1 MSTETEITGLELRL
15 KNENK
20 KLWGKLCKIKKE
32 AEGIWDRPALAPFT
46 FHQNVGIAHSERI
59 IEYLNDLTESGKV
72 KMVFPTEKVAP
83 RTLTAE
89 EIFILLSSAYLHDIG
104 KKFPALMD
112 EFKGIPDHK
121 IVFSSENL
129 NAIKK
134 AHSSVS
140 AKIIRAQKET
150 PLPKGYEDLHLRDC
164 SVYIGS
170 IAYLCE
176 KHMAQLNPSVI
187 YDEVGTGIEEG
198 KFPEE
203 VEIPLLLALL
213 QTADTIDFTYKR
225 IVQTNLDA
233 VRRGTLELPPRI
245 EEKWWGYYYV
255 DDIKISD
262 IKIREDVR
270 GKQIIASYRI
280 PPNLINDFEVIRE
293 IAEAGRF
300 DRRRGGDCLDL
311 LNQYGLNVHVGLPE
325 RITDDSKW
333 TVPKETLTLMRK
345 KVHGVYNPVP
355 IKKELE
361 RKGRVFDEN
370 GFPSTLSHLDILA
383 YYYDNPTAILT
394 AEDIGSIIRRDG
406 AEVKDFIQDFV
417 TKEILHSKTIRDKE
431 VYEYAPPDEMVPR
444 IQNFIEEYNNE
455 PSKIREQIKSMVI
468 EEYKATEE
476 VPSGN
481 EITKIETGIEGLD
494 KIIKYDFPQNR
505 CILVK
510 GRPGTGKTVLCL
522 QILYNNRKNRRGLY
536 ITFEEEAGQINRDAS
551 KFGWKLEER
560 EITVTMARQIMDGF
574 KEDVDRDEKPRKVV
588 DRILEI
594 IDETRAELLVIDS
607 VSRFREMNPKE
618 ELCRQALVELIH
630 CLKNRRITTL
640 CIAEEKEKGSIED
653 SIFEE
658 YLVDGIIKLSNKMGE
673 RYIEVSKLRGRD
685 YAGGEHS
692 FKITN
697 SGINIFPNI
706 KVHLDELKNKGKEA
720 RENEKVDRINSGVNG
735 LDKLLVKKESKEEQG
750 GFIKGSSIL
759 VAGDVGTGKTTLG
772 LHFLNE
778 GVKKEKD
785 KENVLFVS
793 LQETEDEIKKMSKK
807 FKFELWK
814 SENEERFKVRSF
826 SPITLNCDE
835 FVFELRKEMEEG
847 KFKRAVIDNIS
858 DLSIVIRKE
867 IDLRNFISSLA
878 KMFINMGAT
887 PLFTFGFSKRF
898 AKFEEAETEILL
910 LNVDTIIMLG
920 GFGIGNEI
928 KKGLLVLKMR
938 KSNHD
943 NELKMI
949 DIDEDGL
956 KVVTGEWPVE
966 GLLSGERKD
975 IQIFLKLFYEND
987 AEKKINEELIE
998 NFKGRYPTLEAI
1010 TVLRPKLK
1018 DQLWDFEESERYR
1031 SNVKI
1036 VSLDASWIDK
1046 LIEKDSLLPL
1056 NGFIGRDDWLYFADK
1071 EEDRLIKY
1079 CTESDGDNVYAIPS
1093 YCDVDLLFYRKDIIK
1108 EPPTTWEELKTMVKE
1123 HKEDIEE
1130 KNLVGFALPSLYDQD
1145 SLINFF
1151 LEILWAHGGAVFND
1165 KGGITINKKE
1175 GVEALDFI
1183 RNLIEKG
1190 IAPPPSKGDYSS
1202 NALFTI
1208 KQCSEIQNLQRAIC
1222 EERIKR
1228 EITEKDD
1235 QKSIEWKMKKCLKED
1250 IIGVTELPYIN
1261 NPQRNYSVYSVCCLG
1276 ILKESRPATVAWKL
1290 IRELVK
1296 RETMMNRAKAGAGL
1310 PAIKELYDDVQVRR
1324 RNPGL
1329 YDTVN
1334 KIMKKETRIKMR
1346 ADVKNKYIGNY
1357 EVLPVI
1363 YDKIKHVFLDEKDA
1377 QSMLDSAADEIN
1389 KKFNEKEI
1397 QSSVPI

>member
-1 MSTETEITGLELRL
+1 MKKIARIKMSTETEITGLKLRL
-15 KNENK
+15 KNENEE
-20 KLWGKLCKIKKE
+20 LWKILCEIKKE
-32 AEGIWDRPALAPFT
+32 VEAIWNRPALAPFT
-46 FHQNVGIAHSERI
+46 FHQNVGIPHSERI

-72 KMVFPTEKVAP
+72 NLVFLTEKVTT

-89 EIFILLSSAYLHDIG
+89 GIFILLSSAYLHDIG
-104 KKFPALMD
+104 KKFPALME
-112 EFKGIPDHK
+112 EFRDIPDHE
-121 IVFSSENL
+121 IGFSFENL
-129 NAIKK
+129 RAIER
-134 AHSSVS
+134 AHPSVS
-140 AKIIRAQKET
+140 AEIIRAQKET

-164 SVYIGS
+164 PEYIES

-198 KFPEE
+198 KFPEV
-203 VEIPLLLALL
+203 VEITLLLGLL
-213 QTADTIDFTYKR
+213 QTADALDFNYKR

-233 VRRGTLELPPRI
+233 VRRGTLELPSRI
-245 EEKWWGYYYV
+245 EVKWWGFYYV
-255 DDIKISD
+255 DDIKIRD

-270 GKQIIASYRI
+270 GKQIIVSYRI
-280 PPNLINDFEVIRE
+280 PRDLINDFEVIRE

-311 LNQYGLNVHVGLPE
+311 LKHYGLNVHVGLPE
-325 RITDDSKW
+325 RIIDDNKW
-333 TVPKETLTLMRK
+333 RVPRETLTLMRK
-345 KVHGVYNPVP
+345 KVHADYNPVP

-361 RKGRVFDEN
+361 RKGQVFDEK
-370 GFPSTLSHLDILA
+370 GFPSTLSHLDILV
-383 YYYDNPTAILT
+383 YYYDNPKAILT

-417 TKEILHSKTIRDKE
+417 KEEILHSKTIRDKE
-431 VYEYAPPDEMVPR
+431 VYEYAPPGEMVSL
-444 IQNFIEEYNNE
+444 IQNVIETYNNE
-455 PSKIREQIKSMVI
+455 PSKIREQIKSMEI
-468 EEYKATEE
+468 DEYKATEE

-494 KIIKYDFPQNR
+494 KIIKYEFPQNR

-640 CIAEEKEKGSIED
+640 CIAEEKEKGRIED

-778 GVKKEKD
+778 GVKKD

-793 LQETEDEIKKMSKK
+793 LQETEDEIKKMSE
-807 FKFELWK
+807 KFEFKLGK

-867 IDLRNFISSLA
+867 IDLRNFISSIA

-938 KSNHD
+938 KSDHD
-943 NELKMI
+943 NELKMY
-949 DIDEDGL
+949 DIDEKGL
-956 KVVTGEWPVE
+956 KVDTGEWPVE

-987 AEKKINEELIE
+987 AEKRINEDLIE

-1010 TVLRPKLK
+1010 SVLRPKLK
-1018 DQLWDFEESERYR
+1018 EQLWDFKESKRYR

-1036 VSLDASWIDK
+1036 VSLDASWIDI
-1046 LIEKDSLLPL
+1046 LIKENYLLPL
-1056 NGFIGRDDWLYFADK
+1056 NGFIERDDWLYFTDK
-1071 EEDRLIKY
+1071 KNDRLIGY
-1079 CTESDGDNVYAIPS
+1079 CMGSRGDNNVYAIPS

-1108 EPPTTWEELKTMVKE
+1108 EPPKTWGELKEMVIE
-1123 HKEDIEE
+1123 HKKDIEE
-1130 KNLVGFALPSLYDQD
+1130 KDLVGFALPSLYDQD
-1145 SLINFF
+1145 SFINFF

-1165 KGGITINKKE
+1165 KGEITINKKE
-1175 GVEALDFI
+1175 GVEAIDFI
-1183 RNLIEKG
+1183 RRLVSDE
-1190 IAPPPSKGDYSS
+1190 IAPSPSEGDYSS

-1208 KQCSEIQNLQRAIC
+1208 RPSSGIQNLQRAIC
-1222 EERIKR
+1222 EEKIER

-1250 IIGVTELPYIN
+1250 IIGVTKLPYIN
-1261 NPQRNYSVYSVCCLG
+1261 DSRRNYSAYSVCCLG

-1324 RNPGL
+1324 SNPGL
-1329 YDTVN
+1329 YATVN
-1334 KIMKKETRIKMR
+1334 KIMKNEIRAKTRASIK
-1346 ADVKNKYIGNY
+1346 DNYI
-1357 EVLPVI
+1357 VLPAI
-1363 YDKIKHVFLDEKDA
+1363 YEKVKHVFLDEKDA
-1377 QSMLDSAADEIN
+1377 QKMLDSAAD
-1389 KKFNEKEI
+1389 KMK
-1397 QSSVPI
+1397 